1 MKISVYQWVE
11 VHKADKS
18 RANRNC
24 KAGLYVVYLGYTVLT
39 EPLDCTLTVNVSKHL
54 FHLWT
59 QKKGSDLRSE
69 VKLRHGP
76 D

>member
-1 MKISVYQWVE
+1 ME

-39 EPLDCTLTVNVSKHL
+39 EPLDFTLTANVSKHL
-54 FHLWT
+54 FHSGT
-59 QKKGSDLRSE
+59 QEKGSDLRSE
-69 VKLRHGP
+69 VKVGHAP